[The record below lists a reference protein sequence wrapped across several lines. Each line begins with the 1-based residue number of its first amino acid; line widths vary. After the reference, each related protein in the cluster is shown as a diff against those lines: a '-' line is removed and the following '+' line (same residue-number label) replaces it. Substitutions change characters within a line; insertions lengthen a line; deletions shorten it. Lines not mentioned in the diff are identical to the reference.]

1 MGGSC
6 GSGSGRGGGDDGPIT
21 TSQAVEKGTDE
32 TETPAAE
39 TTVETGLPAVETE
52 QPTVESGQP
61 AAEKDVETASQ
72 TVVSE
77 LERQIAELPA
87 AKTTQ
92 PLSLGL
98 YAIDGLSIKNSS
110 NGVLMADEMARQY
123 HNAYANSYAS
133 AARSSEPIYLAGY
146 EEQENHHR
154 PISFG
159 LTLDYPLTERLSLTT
174 GVVYTKLVSDFTQVM
189 RGTQIQRSQTLH
201 YAGIPV
207 GLNYRLWAS
216 RGFRAYASAGALVYW
231 NVKTRVVT
239 GGLGVQYDII
249 PQLGLYVEPQLSYYP
264 DNNSHIQNFFK
275 DKPVNLSLQF
285 GLRVNMQR

>member
-1 MGGSC
+1 
-6 GSGSGRGGGDDGPIT
+6 
-21 TSQAVEKGTDE
+21 
-32 TETPAAE
+32 
-39 TTVETGLPAVETE
+39 
-52 QPTVESGQP
+52 
-61 AAEKDVETASQ
+61 
-72 TVVSE
+72 
-77 LERQIAELPA
+77 
-87 AKTTQ
+87 
-92 PLSLGL
+92 
-98 YAIDGLSIKNSS
+98 
-110 NGVLMADEMARQY
+110 
-123 HNAYANSYAS
+123 
-133 AARSSEPIYLAGY
+133 
-146 EEQENHHR
+146 
-154 PISFG
+154 
-159 LTLDYPLTERLSLTT
+159 
-174 GVVYTKLVSDFTQVM
+174 M

-231 NVKTRVVT
+231 NVKTRVVTEGVTQAMERDKQQLSLT